1 MPEPI
6 LFTAGES
13 GERLDA
19 FLRDAMPDY
28 SRSAL
33 QKLIEE
39 GNVLLN
45 GRPAA
50 KNARLK
56 AGDALSVALPPPAE
70 RFCPRTSLWTSSMRT
85 GICWW

>member
-50 KNARLK
+50 KNARPRR
-56 AGDALSVALPPPAE
+56 SCS
-70 RFCPRTSLWTSSMRT
+70 FCPRTSLWTSSMRT